1 MPVRKRLKIT
11 RSDPGGHKGTMET
24 WDGGDVPG
32 IAGERASFERLK
44 VVDEMGD
51 GHFHELVRKRG

>member
-1 MPVRKRLKIT
+1 MSVQERSKAT
-11 RSDPGGHKGTMET
+11 RSDPGEHKGMMER

-51 GHFHELVRKRG
+51 GHFHELVRKRE